1 MRPWRRRGCRCCFW
15 PRGCQA
21 RRRKAAGWRPPGA
34 PRRAHP
40 DRLASASALHRH
52 GETTGQ
58 GRASHAPHHVKAV
71 QSREPDGVSPDAGRR
86 SDVDQRPATS
96 ELVVSIGYRTF
107 RLPKRCADRL
117 GYRSVR
123 PPKIGQLRSPCRSNH
138 FQRKKLFHFYQ
149 VKMKVIWMF
158 MTVSKF
164 YMFADKL
171 SQ

>member
-1 MRPWRRRGCRCCFW
+1 MQDILALLTTLHRARKLVKFCWIPSHVGIT
-15 PRGCQA
+15 GNELADAAA
-21 RRRKAAGWRPPGA
+21 RRA
-34 PRRAHP
+34 
-40 DRLASASALHRH
+40 ASAPCTRRFPLPARDFYPAVSSFA
-52 GETTGQ
+52 
-58 GRASHAPHHVKAV
+58 KA
-71 QSREPDGVSPDAGRR
+71 QWQRGWDKLRESKLR
-86 SDVDQRPATS
+86 Q
-96 ELVVSIGYRTF
+96 LKQVVSIGYRTF

-123 PPKIGQLRSPCRSNH
+123 PPKIGQFRSPCRSNH